1 MTTTFLSS
9 DIWPQLEDAARTARV
24 RCAVAVAYFGA
35 GASKLLPLPK
45 GSHLVIDASDGAVK
59 CGQTCPADLLKM
71 VERGVTVFSVPNLHA
86 KVFVLG
92 RTAFIGSTNASNRS
106 ASQLVEAVIRTTE
119 PGAVGAAR
127 EFVSGLCLHELT
139 PEVLKRL
146 DKLYVP
152 PRIVGGKREKKPS
165 SKAIPGPAI
174 PRLLLIQT
182 SPVTLSESEQA
193 IYDAGLPFA
202 EKRRRHPRGFELD
215 SFRTDGRRQYAVGDI
230 VVQVIDEGNSNVLVS
245 PPGNVLYV
253 RSRKDR
259 KPQVCFVYLERPS
272 RNRRRLNL
280 LARALKCSPK
290 LLQRDGVIRDM
301 VLGRALLNYWATSP

>member
-45 GSHLVIDASDGAVK
+45 GSHLVVDASDGAVK
-59 CGQTCPADLLKM
+59 SGQTCPADLLKM

-92 RTAFIGSTNASNRS
+92 RTAFIGSANASNRS

-146 DKLYVP
+146 GKLYVA
-152 PRIVGGKREKKPS
+152 PRIGGGKRGKKAPREKTPS
-165 SKAIPGPAI
+165 PTL
-174 PRLLLIQT
+174 PRLLLAQLEREQ
-182 SPVTLSESEQA
+182 LSESEQA
-193 IYDAGLPFA
+193 IHDAGLPIA
-202 EKRRRHPRGFELD
+202 KKRRQHSRGFELE
-215 SFRTDGRRQYAVGDI
+215 SFWVTGTHPYKPGD
-230 VVQVIDEGNSNVLVS
+230 VVFQVVDEGGGNVLVS
-245 PPGNVLYV
+245 PPGNVLYM
-253 RSRKDR
+253 RSGRSGAR
-259 KPQVCFVYLERPS
+259 NVTFVYLELPS
-272 RNRRRLNL
+272 RHRRQLRL
-280 LARALKCSPK
+280 LARI
-290 LLQRDGVIRDM
+290 LQCKQVQLYHDGVIRNKSF
-301 VLGRALLNYWATSP
+301 GRALLNYWAITP